1 MRLPCTQI
9 GDIDTGDKI
18 AESDLFG
25 RLRLKLLPWP
35 SDQAAASESK
45 NTFFTTNAGRKRC
58 GLNMTVIALG
68 LATAVAYGASDFLG
82 GLASRRSQ
90 ASLAVVALL
99 KVTTLAVFMAAMPQA
114 SAAVPNVAAMTW
126 GGLAGLTLALGYI
139 AYFRGLAVGRMG
151 IVSTVTAVWSA
162 IVPLA
167 AGLALGERP
176 SPLTWTGIGVIV
188 LAIVLITYTRA
199 RSVQAVPAL
208 STPVVQV
215 GPQCLIHCAGAAPPA
230 DQPLPQTAGPTV
242 FARSRPI
249 LPQGVFEATL
259 AGILFATFFVAL
271 DRAGAATGGHALA
284 WPLLASAVSAAILV
298 CTVAVIRRVQ
308 WRAALR
314 QAPVIVAAGVLYAA
328 GSWAFILAV
337 SRGWI
342 SIIAVIVALS
352 PAPTMLLARLLL
364 AESLSAR
371 QLMGVLL
378 ALVGILL
385 VTAGL

>member
-1 MRLPCTQI
+1 
-9 GDIDTGDKI
+9 
-18 AESDLFG
+18 
-25 RLRLKLLPWP
+25 
-35 SDQAAASESK
+35 
-45 NTFFTTNAGRKRC
+45 
-58 GLNMTVIALG
+58 MTVIALG

-114 SAAVPNVAAMTW
+114 SAVPNVASMTW

-230 DQPLPQTAGPTV
+230 DQPRPQTAGPTV

-259 AGILFATFFVAL
+259 AGIMFATFFVAL
-271 DRAGAATGGHALA
+271 DRAGAATGGQALA

-298 CTVAVIRRVQ
+298 CTLAAIRRVQ

-364 AESLSAR
+364 AESLNAR

-378 ALVGILL
+378 ALAGIAL

>member
-1 MRLPCTQI
+1 M
-9 GDIDTGDKI
+9 
-18 AESDLFG
+18 S
-25 RLRLKLLPWP
+25 
-35 SDQAAASESK
+35 
-45 NTFFTTNAGRKRC
+45 
-58 GLNMTVIALG
+58 MTVIALG

-82 GLASRRSQ
+82 GFASRRSE

-99 KVTTLAVFMAAMPQA
+99 KVTTLAVFMAGMPLA
-114 SAAVPNVAAMTW
+114 SVLPNVAAMTW

-139 AYFRGLAVGRMG
+139 AYFRGLAVGHMG

-199 RSVQAVPAL
+199 SSTQAVPPQ
-208 STPVVQV
+208 SKPVKVE
-215 GPQCLIHCAGAAPPA
+215 PQCLIHCAGAAPPA
-230 DQPLPQTAGPTV
+230 DQPLPQRPPVPAV
-242 FARSRPI
+242 FARPIFSR
-249 LPQGVFEATL
+249 GVLEATL
-259 AGILFATFFVAL
+259 AGIMFATFFVAL
-271 DRAGAATGGHALA
+271 DRASAATGGQALA

-298 CTVAVIRRVQ
+298 CTVAVVRRVQ

-314 QAPVIVAAGVLYAA
+314 QAPVVVAAGMLYAA
-328 GSWAFILAV
+328 GSWSFIFAV

-342 SIIAVIVALS
+342 SIIAVIAALS

-371 QLMGVLL
+371 QLLGVLL
-378 ALVGILL
+378 ALAGIAL
-385 VTAGL
+385 VTAGLDR

>member
-1 MRLPCTQI
+1 M
-9 GDIDTGDKI
+9 
-18 AESDLFG
+18 S
-25 RLRLKLLPWP
+25 
-35 SDQAAASESK
+35 
-45 NTFFTTNAGRKRC
+45 
-58 GLNMTVIALG
+58 VIALG

-82 GLASRRSQ
+82 GLASRRSE

-99 KVTTLAVFMAAMPQA
+99 KVTTLAVFMAGMPLA
-114 SAAVPNVAAMTW
+114 SVVPNVAAMTW
-126 GGLAGLTLALGYI
+126 GGLAGFTLALGYI

-167 AGLALGERP
+167 AGLVLGERP

-199 RSVQAVPAL
+199 SSAQAVPAL
-208 STPVVQV
+208 STSVQV
-215 GPQCLIHCAGAAPPA
+215 EPQCLIHCAGAAPPA
-230 DQPLPQTAGPTV
+230 DQPLPQTVPVPAVFKLSGPI
-242 FARSRPI
+242 F
-249 LPQGVFEATL
+249 PQGVLEATL
-259 AGILFATFFVAL
+259 AGIMFATFFVAL
-271 DRAGAATGGHALA
+271 DRASAATGGQALA

-314 QAPVIVAAGVLYAA
+314 QAPVVVAAGVLYAA
-328 GSWAFILAV
+328 GSWAFIFAV

-342 SIIAVIVALS
+342 SIIAVIAALS

-378 ALVGILL
+378 ALAGIAL
-385 VTAGL
+385 VTAGLGPMTDLGVAPD

>member
-1 MRLPCTQI
+1 LST
-9 GDIDTGDKI
+9 
-18 AESDLFG
+18 
-25 RLRLKLLPWP
+25 
-35 SDQAAASESK
+35 
-45 NTFFTTNAGRKRC
+45 
-58 GLNMTVIALG
+58 TVIALG
-68 LATAVAYGASDFLG
+68 LLTAVAYGASDFLG
-82 GLASRRSQ
+82 GFASRRSE

-99 KVTTLAVFMAAMPQA
+99 KVTTLAVFMAGMPMA
-114 SAAVPNVAAMTW
+114 SAVPNAAAMIW

-151 IVSTVTAVWSA
+151 IVATVTAVWSA

-167 AGLALGERP
+167 AGLVLGERP
-176 SPLTWTGIGVIV
+176 SPTTWTGIGVIV

-199 RSVQAVPAL
+199 SATQAVPED
-208 STPVVQV
+208 SRPVQV

-230 DQPLPQTAGPTV
+230 DPALPQRPPVSAI
-242 FARSRPI
+242 FARSEPI
-249 LPQGVFEATL
+249 FPQGVLEATL
-259 AGILFATFFVAL
+259 AGIMFATFFVAL
-271 DRAGAATGGHALA
+271 DRASAATGGHALA

-298 CTVAVIRRVQ
+298 CTAAVIRRVQ

-328 GSWAFILAV
+328 GSWSFIFAV

-342 SIIAVIVALS
+342 SIIAVIAALS

-371 QLMGVLL
+371 QLLGVLL
-378 ALVGILL
+378 ALGGIVL
-385 VTAGL
+385 VTAGLDQ

>member
-1 MRLPCTQI
+1 
-9 GDIDTGDKI
+9 
-18 AESDLFG
+18 
-25 RLRLKLLPWP
+25 
-35 SDQAAASESK
+35 
-45 NTFFTTNAGRKRC
+45 
-58 GLNMTVIALG
+58 MTVIALG

-82 GLASRRSQ
+82 GLASRRSE

-99 KVTTLAVFMAAMPQA
+99 KITTLMVFMAGMPL
-114 SAAVPNVAAMTW
+114 SGVVPNVASMTW

-162 IVPLA
+162 IVPLT

-199 RSVQAVPAL
+199 RSAQAVPAL
-208 STPVVQV
+208 STPVQV

-230 DQPLPQTAGPTV
+230 GQPLPQTASPTV
-242 FARSRPI
+242 FACSRPI

-259 AGILFATFFVAL
+259 AGIMFATFFVAL
-271 DRAGAATGGHALA
+271 DRAAAATGGQALA

-308 WRAALR
+308 WRRALR
-314 QAPVIVAAGVLYAA
+314 QAPVIVAAGVLYAT

-378 ALVGILL
+378 ALAGIAL

>member
-1 MRLPCTQI
+1 
-9 GDIDTGDKI
+9 
-18 AESDLFG
+18 
-25 RLRLKLLPWP
+25 
-35 SDQAAASESK
+35 
-45 NTFFTTNAGRKRC
+45 
-58 GLNMTVIALG
+58 MTVIALG

-99 KVTTLAVFMAAMPQA
+99 KATTLAVFMAAMPLA
-114 SAAVPNVAAMTW
+114 SAVPSVAAMTW

-199 RSVQAVPAL
+199 RSAQALPAL
-208 STPVVQV
+208 STPVAQV

-230 DQPLPQTAGPTV
+230 DQPLPQTAGPQV
-242 FARSRPI
+242 FAHSRPI

-259 AGILFATFFVAL
+259 AGIMFATFFVAL
-271 DRAGAATGGHALA
+271 DRAGAATGGQALA

-364 AESLSAR
+364 AESLNAR

-378 ALVGILL
+378 ALAGIAL
-385 VTAGL
+385 VTAGLDQ